1 MKRSLFQRRGSVLIL
16 VLILVPIL
24 ALGAYAFN
32 HAMRAETTGAHAAT
46 LQAQARWLAEAG
58 IEHARSLL
66 SDKAIFVQAN
76 AVDLFN
82 NPGEFAAQQ
91 VADAVGGTPAGMFS
105 LVAAD
110 EKKEGS
116 IRYGVESECAKIPLG
131 GGKTQLRKEALMALP
146 NMTEE
151 IADSIIDYIDSDDE
165 QQPNGAESTYYG
177 SLNPPRQAR
186 NGPLLCIDELL
197 LVKGVTPA
205 LLYGNDANLDGIAQP
220 NETDGTE
227 SWPNDPGDGAINRG
241 WYRYFT
247 LHSVADNTKADATQK
262 TNINGDQKAVAE
274 ALTKAFSMNIAAYY
288 VAYRTKNSNLNS
300 IADLVD
306 SEVEVE
312 SQQLQ
317 QAWTAAGLE
326 PNEAAQSLGV
336 TLPPPNQNQNQG
348 GGRGGQGGAQV
359 IRDGKGN
366 IIEQTIGGSGGGNNN
381 QPPIKLTSPWKA
393 GDAASFYE
401 KMLTEFALDDKKT
414 VQGVID
420 VQRAP
425 APVLMCLPDVTQ
437 EIADKI
443 VAAAANKSGILLSP
457 AWLLTESLVPIEVMR
472 KIESRVTVSPRTFR
486 IESVGFFDRNG
497 PVARIEAVI
506 SAAETVPKL
515 LQRRDLTS
523 VGNGYPQEML
533 RTSGVTP

>member
-32 HAMRAETTGAHAAT
+32 HAMRAETTGARAAT
-46 LQAQARWLAEAG
+46 LQAQARWFAEAG

-66 SDKAIFVQAN
+66 SDKAIFAQAN

-82 NPGEFAAQQ
+82 NPGEFAAQP
-91 VADAVGGTPAGMFS
+91 VAEAVGGTPAGMFS

-116 IRYGVESECAKIPLG
+116 IRYGMESECAKIPLCR
-131 GGKTQLRKEALMALP
+131 GKTQLRKEALMALP

-151 IADSIIDYIDSDDE
+151 IADSIIDYLDPDDE

-205 LLYGNDANLDGIAQP
+205 LLYGNDANMDGVAQP

-227 SWPNDPGDGAINRG
+227 SWPNDPGDGALNRG

-274 ALTKAFSMNIAAYY
+274 ALTKTFSMNIAAYY

-300 IADLVD
+300 IADLID

-317 QAWTAAGLE
+317 QAWQSAGLN

-336 TLPPPNQNQNQG
+336 TLPPPNQNQGGGRDAQG
-348 GGRGGQGGAQV
+348 GGRNTTTV
-359 IRDGKGN
+359 TKDGVVVTTGN
-366 IIEQTIGGSGGGNNN
+366 QGGGNNN

-393 GDAASFYE
+393 GDSASFYE
-401 KMLTEFALDDKKT
+401 KMLTEYALDDKKT

-443 VAAAANKSGILLSP
+443 VGAAANKSGVLTSP
-457 AWLLTESLVPIEVMR
+457 AWLLTESLAPIEVMR

-506 SAAETVPKL
+506 SAAETVPSV